1 MGGGGIALVGGDD
14 STIDRFL
21 VGVGSMVTPYRQD
34 GSGGGLR
41 TSSAPAANIA
51 FVIGYTFRY

>member
-1 MGGGGIALVGGDD
+1 MGGGGIALVVGDD

-21 VGVGSMVTPYRQD
+21 VGVDSIVTPYRQD

-41 TSSAPAANIA
+41 TSSAPPANIA
-51 FVIGYTFRY
+51 FVIGCIFRS